1 LRAEKLVKEKSEAE
15 ERTKEEAVK
24 LIAAGQKELSVVEA
38 KLQAEKEGKV
48 QAQAQASA
56 EKQAKVL
63 A

>member
-1 LRAEKLVKEKSEAE
+1 VKEKSEAE

>member
-1 LRAEKLVKEKSEAE
+1 MKEKSEAE